1 MLVIEELVPNTWGT
15 YWDHF
20 GETLVRLL
28 EIKEGSTVL
37 DIGTGGGTN
46 LYPAAKRVGKTG
58 YVTGVELC
66 EHWVDK
72 TNGEISRCRIPNVEV
87 LLKDAQETGLPDE
100 SFDCVIA
107 GFIGWDDYFDF
118 NTLEFV
124 AEDVLT
130 KEILR
135 VLKPSGYFGLSTWLN
150 QQDLDWMKLFLN
162 SHGIECRKNYH
173 AEHEDGWRRIMK
185 DTGLKDL
192 RFVTEIY
199 HHTHPSVDD
208 WWKEMMDYNWIEDKE
223 DGDIINADIKSEAF
237 RSIKEH
243 MTDDG
248 GVRFSRTAIFM
259 TSQKS

>member
-1 MLVIEELVPNTWGT
+1 MLVTEELVPSTWGT

-28 EIKEGSTVL
+28 EIKEGSRVL
-37 DIGTGGGTN
+37 DIGSGGGAN

-66 EHWVDK
+66 EHCVDK
-72 TNGEISRCRIPNVEV
+72 ANGEIDRCRIPNAKV
-87 LLKDAQETGLPDE
+87 LLKDATKTELPDA
-100 SFDCVIA
+100 SFDYVIA

-124 AEDVLT
+124 TEDVLT

-135 VLKPSGYFGLSTWLN
+135 VLKSGGYFGLSTWLN
-150 QQDLDWMKLFLN
+150 QKDLDWMKRFLN
-162 SHGIECRKNYH
+162 SHDIECRTNYH
-173 AEHEDGWRRIMK
+173 VEHEEGWRAIMK
-185 DTGLKDL
+185 DIGLTDL
-192 RFVTEIY
+192 RFVIEIY
-199 HHTHPSVDD
+199 HHTYPSVDD
-208 WWKEMMDYNWIEDKE
+208 WWREMMDYSWIEDQDDSE
-223 DGDIINADIKSEAF
+223 IIVSDIKLDAY
-237 RSIKEH
+237 RAIKEH